1 MAMGGKTKPKTR
13 RQIIRWLQNPHTDS
27 VEFKAYGNSV
37 AVPCAFFVLAGIVW
51 AQETEVNELEND

>member
-1 MAMGGKTKPKTR
+1 MGGKTKSKTR

-27 VEFKAYGNSV
+27 AEYKAYGNSV
-37 AVPCAFFVLAGIVW
+37 AVPCVFFVLAGIVW